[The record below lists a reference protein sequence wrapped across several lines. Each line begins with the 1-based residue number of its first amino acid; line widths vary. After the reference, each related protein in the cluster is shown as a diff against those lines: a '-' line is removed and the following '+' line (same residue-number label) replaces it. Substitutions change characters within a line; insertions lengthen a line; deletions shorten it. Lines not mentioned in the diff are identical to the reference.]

1 VILADVMGK
10 GVPAALLGAATKSLF
25 LEALSH
31 LLAMSRTGTLPEPK
45 EIVTLAHAEMAQ
57 HLINLESF
65 VTLCYTR
72 FDPHRRRLDLVDCG
86 HTGVMHCQAATG
98 RCTIARG
105 DNLPLGIHRGEI
117 YDQISLPIETGDLLL
132 LYSDGVTD
140 ARNLAGEFFGAERL
154 TDCLQTNRHLAP
166 EALVRAI
173 RNAVFAFAESDHLAD
188 DLTCVALKVEAR
200 QLPLAHAVID
210 IRSDLREL
218 GRARQFVRTFC
229 RDLPGAPL
237 DEDTVG
243 KLELAVTE
251 ACSNVMKHAYRGR
264 TDQWIHLEA
273 EVFPGQVTFTL
284 HHLGDPFDPASIP
297 SPALDGSQDS
307 GFGIYLITQSVD
319 SVRYY
324 RDERGRNCIA
334 LIIARAS

>member
-1 VILADVMGK
+1 
-10 GVPAALLGAATKSLF
+10 
-25 LEALSH
+25 
-31 LLAMSRTGTLPEPK
+31 MSRTGTLPEPK

-166 EALVRAI
+166 DALVSAI

-200 QLPLAHAVID
+200 QLPLAHAAID

-218 GRARQFVRTFC
+218 GRTRQFVRTFC